1 MRTVYRGL
9 CPNCGGDI
17 SDEELLTN
25 GVCGKCVPFR
35 ASNRTEVHTYLIR
48 TGRLRDFK
56 EALELSIK
64 VEEFRDLFRRLVGSS
79 PWSLQETWARR
90 VFLGRSFSIVAPTG
104 LGKTT
109 FGIVTAI
116 YLHLNSG
123 IKSYLILPSSLLVQH
138 VHDKFEEYL
147 RRLGREIRVVSYR
160 SGLSESRAAEV
171 LSSIGSGDFD
181 VLITTDRFLYNRFDL
196 LRGKEVDYVFVD
208 DVDSFLRSPRNIDK
222 VVELMGYDPGV
233 VETVLKMIRLSRK
246 RRPTEEDFREYES
259 LGEELERYKRTERRK
274 VLIVSGATARA
285 RRTMRVRVF
294 RELFGFEPGHTFELV
309 RNIGLY
315 HLRPRRPVKEEVV
328 ELVKRHGGGALVF
341 VPQTAGV
348 EGAEELAKALK
359 EEGIPCYAYNRFSPR
374 MLQRFVSG
382 EYEVLLGVASTRS
395 PLARGIDLPERIRYV
410 VFAGVPRR
418 EIAIGR
424 DEYRPQM
431 LLSVLKHVAPLLDG
445 PLAEEALRVTGAL
458 SRVVPTVS
466 EVVERVGAAI
476 QSGTKLEG
484 FEGHVQELVMRARD
498 LLSRVMTPDRVALLS
513 SRADIQ
519 LKVTEE
525 GYSLIIPDVDG
536 FIQASGRCSRLYAGG
551 ITRGVAIV
559 LVDDEKAFH
568 GFTKR
573 LESLYDETLEP
584 YDERKVSEDFK
595 LVDEDRRK
603 VALVRSGQ
611 VEPGKFDVM
620 RNALVIVESPTKAR
634 TIASF
639 FGRPARREIGEL
651 TAYESVSGQA
661 LLTVV
666 ASGGH
671 VFDLTTVGGYHGVLQ
686 LDSKYVPIYTPILR
700 CLDCGNQ
707 FVDYERCPRCGS
719 ERIRSKVEVVKALR
733 SLAMEANEVLIATDP
748 DAEGEKIGYDIYCA
762 VRPYNDNVRRL
773 EFHEVTRKA
782 LAAAL
787 ASPRSVKESLVEAQL
802 LRRIED
808 RWVGFELS
816 RRLQERFGRK
826 TLSAGRVQ
834 TPVLGWVVERTL
846 MASKKIPALTV
857 VLEDGL
863 RVEFLNPVDVEEAK
877 ALHEKG
883 ELFCDVVEVASEVR
897 EVRPPPPYTTDSML
911 RDAWQFF
918 RMGAT
923 EAMEAAQTLFES
935 GLITYHRTDSTTVSS
950 AGLNVAKT
958 YIEEKFPGSFRPRT
972 YAKEGAHECIRPT
985 RPIDEKMLSYYVQS
999 GTLTTA
1005 ARIGRRELALY
1016 GMIFRRFIA
1025 SQMPE
1030 ARVRYQTVVVRL
1042 LGNSVQIERA
1052 VEIVEEGFLKVNP
1065 LVQVQMPIVPGR
1077 RAVKELVHRKVPAA
1091 RLLTEGEIIAMM
1103 KSRGIGRPSTYA
1115 KIVRTLYDRNYVIQR
1130 AGRMIATKLGKQVYD
1145 FLHTTFG
1152 DLVSEELTRQLEA
1165 KMDEIEEGKANYLEV
1180 LNELRS
1186 SLAALMS
1193 KG

>member
-1 MRTVYRGL
+1 MYKGL

-25 GVCGKCVPFR
+25 GVCGNCVPFR
-35 ASNRTEVHTYLIR
+35 ASSRTEVHTYLLR
-48 TGRLRDFK
+48 TGKLREYRD
-56 EALELSIK
+56 ALELSIR
-64 VEEFRDLFRRLVGSS
+64 VEEFRDLFRRLVGSA

-123 IKSYLILPSSLLVQH
+123 SRSYLILPSSLLVQH
-138 VHDKFEEYL
+138 VHERFEDYL
-147 RRLGREIRVVSYR
+147 RKLGRELRVVSYR
-160 SGLSESRAAEV
+160 SGLSEARAADV
-171 LSSIGSGDFD
+171 LSAISSGDFD
-181 VLITTDRFLYNRFDL
+181 VLITTDRFLYNRYDL
-196 LRGKEVDYVFVD
+196 LRGKEFDYVFVD

-222 VVELMGYDPGV
+222 VVELMGYDPAV
-233 VETVLKMIRLSRK
+233 VETVLRMIRLTRK
-246 RRPTEEDFREYES
+246 RKPTEEDFREYES
-259 LGEELERYKRTERRK
+259 LDEELERYRRSSTRK

-285 RRTMRVRVF
+285 RRTLRIRVF

-315 HLRPRRPVKEEVV
+315 YLRQVGDLREQVV

-348 EGAEELAKALK
+348 QGAEALAEALRR
-359 EEGIPCYAYNRFSPR
+359 EGVPCYAYNRFSPR
-374 MLQRFVSG
+374 MLDRFVKG

-431 LLSVLKHVAPLLDG
+431 LLSVFKHVAPLLDG
-445 PLAEEALRVTGAL
+445 PLAEEAVRVTGAL

-466 EVVERVGAAI
+466 EVVERVRAAI
-476 QSGTKLEG
+476 QSGAKLEG

-498 LLSRVMTPDRVALLS
+498 LLARIMTPERVAVLS
-513 SRADIQ
+513 ERADIQ
-519 LKVTEE
+519 LKVTQE

-536 FIQASGRCSRLYAGG
+536 FIQASGRCSRLFAGG

-568 GFTKR
+568 GFRKR

-584 YDERKVSEDFK
+584 YELQKVEEDFRK
-595 LVDEDRRK
+595 VDEDRKR
-603 VALVRSGQ
+603 VMLVRSGQ
-611 VEPGKFDVM
+611 IEPERFDVM
-620 RNALVIVESPTKAR
+620 KNALVIVESPTKAR

-639 FGRPARREIGEL
+639 FGRPARREIGDL

-671 VFDLTTVGGYHGVLQ
+671 VFDLTTSGGFHGVLQ
-686 LDSKYVPIYTPILR
+686 LDSRYVPIYTPIVR

-707 FVDYERCPRCGS
+707 FVDAERCPRCGS
-719 ERIRSKVEVVKALR
+719 DRVRSKMEVVRALR

-773 EFHEVTRKA
+773 EFHEVTRRA

-787 ASPRSVKESLVEAQL
+787 ASPRGIKEGLVEAQL

-816 RRLQERFGRK
+816 RRLQQHFGRK

-834 TPVLGWVVERTL
+834 TPVLGWVVERTVE
-846 MASKKIPALTV
+846 ASRKIPALTV
-857 VLEDGL
+857 VLEDGM
-863 RVEFLNPVDVEEAK
+863 RVEFLNPVDAERARE
-877 ALHEKG
+877 LYEKG
-883 ELFCDVVEVASEVR
+883 ELYCDVVEVASEVR
-897 EVRPPPPYTTDSML
+897 EVHPLPPYTTDSML

-923 EAMEAAQTLFES
+923 ETMEAAQTLFES
-935 GLITYHRTDSTTVSS
+935 GLITYHRTDSTTVST
-950 AGLNVAKT
+950 AGLNVARS

-972 YAKEGAHECIRPT
+972 YAREGAHECIRPT
-985 RPIDEKMLSYYVQS
+985 RPLDERMLSYYVQS
-999 GTLTTA
+999 GALTTA

-1030 ARVRYQTVVVRL
+1030 ARVRYQTVSFRL
-1042 LGNSVQIERA
+1042 LGNSVQQERA
-1052 VEIVEEGFLKVNP
+1052 VEVLEEGFLRVNP
-1065 LVQVQMPIVPGR
+1065 VVNVQQPIVPGR
-1077 RAVKELVHRKVPAA
+1077 RRVREIAFRRVPAA
-1091 RLLTEGEIIAMM
+1091 RLLTEGEVIALM

-1130 AGRMIATKLGKQVYD
+1130 AGRMIATKLGKQVYG
-1145 FLHTTFG
+1145 FLHSTFG
-1152 DLVSEELTRQLEA
+1152 DFVSEELTRQLEA
-1165 KMDEIEEGKANYLEV
+1165 KMDEIEEGRANYLEV
-1180 LNELRS
+1180 LRELRA